1 MAQIS
6 KTSHIPDCTNKCHST
21 IHGDIIT
28 SAVTKKAVRDQDLC
42 VYLNY
47 VCCCCESVRDTQGRT
62 ALHVAASC
70 GRVNLLQWLVQKR
83 LANVNTRDVESGYT
97 PLHRSIFYGK
107 LETAVQLLKMGAN
120 ATIQDADGLTFIEHA
135 MLDGPSPDKSDSG
148 EVYTWGT
155 NCNNALGPQQ
165 SRNVPDI
172 LDVFHKKYPNEFVKQ
187 ICLSQFHSVIV
198 TVSGKCYSCGHG
210 QGGRLG
216 LGIQHTE
223 VTPKR
228 INFPDKSQ
236 SDFVCVQASISRDHS
251 LFLTIDGNIYACGS
265 NKHYVLGIS
274 PPPDQLLVPKQLKSL
289 PIHLKGVD
297 VGYYHSLAWGPKGLY
312 TWGLNGGQLG
322 HQLNNK
328 NDDKFIFTPKLVKV
342 FNYNEISLKL
352 VCCSNGATIV
362 YTKKGD
368 LYALHEYQCKKI
380 ASRQLNLVQISSV
393 GGKLNCTLDSTLS
406 SKENR
411 GLKVAALTNAG
422 NLLIWQESDQTL
434 LRCVFS
440 VNRALVLKQFIL
452 NLNEVLFITNNGEG
466 FRGAFKAR
474 KKKPTSEEDSSSAKS
489 EFHKF
494 LEKDQCIF
502 VKLQKLPRIHRALN
516 VQSDL
521 KGENYCIIQAH
532 PYKMYEFPDIADSE
546 ISKDFLLLMELANP
560 SDNIHDVVF
569 QIDRSR
575 FYVHRYILSSAS
587 AYLAKCSSTY
597 DQKPIV
603 LEGYHPDIFQQLL
616 LFIYTKRCDLIVPG
630 ELKNLRLRNL
640 YENVPKPAGKVEK
653 MNPVRML
660 HEMAKRFEV
669 VELQKILSNLDF
681 QHGVIKMKVDN
692 AFRVAP
698 LKFNRLLYPDYYDV
712 NIVCKDG
719 GVIEAHKC
727 VLAARLDYFSNMFS
741 SRWSGENSGKV
752 SFPFSASA
760 VLALLEF
767 LYTDSLSALENR
779 DIDQLFKI
787 LIMADQFFV
796 VRLKEECEFLLSNLL
811 SLKNAIQLLRL
822 ANAYNAQKLKYC
834 CMNFIVSN
842 IAPFLELRLLDELE
856 QELLQQLSQAYYEN
870 NPQLW
875 CRVITP
881 YSTAV
886 SDEEVVMVS
895 VRFPIDLD
903 EESVKMKS
911 KSNSRKR
918 IRSHKVSVSET
929 SLTKPKAHVLN
940 RSGIGVGSLNLDKG
954 EFEDKFTVLSKKTDE
969 INLSSSFTDDNEF
982 PLLELNSPLTSVWYG
997 NKQHKN
1003 EKHRMNKVSQ
1013 KQRKRLSSQNNES
1026 EKEKKNPWKMDL
1038 TIGSPNNST
1047 LEDNMENIME
1057 SEKRQKEN
1065 LIKIKSK
1072 SLALTQ
1078 LEDKAIEE
1086 LRSFY
1091 NIENTVDEVI
1101 TIERVSIGV
1110 IASPVWVPKIK

>member
-521 KGENYCIIQAH
+521 KGENYCIIQ
-532 PYKMYEFPDIADSE
+532 
-546 ISKDFLLLMELANP
+546 
-560 SDNIHDVVF
+560 
-569 QIDRSR
+569 
-575 FYVHRYILSSAS
+575 
-587 AYLAKCSSTY
+587 
-597 DQKPIV
+597 
-603 LEGYHPDIFQQLL
+603 
-616 LFIYTKRCDLIVPG
+616 
-630 ELKNLRLRNL
+630 
-640 YENVPKPAGKVEK
+640 
-653 MNPVRML
+653 
-660 HEMAKRFEV
+660 
-669 VELQKILSNLDF
+669 
-681 QHGVIKMKVDN
+681 
-692 AFRVAP
+692 
-698 LKFNRLLYPDYYDV
+698 
-712 NIVCKDG
+712 
-719 GVIEAHKC
+719 
-727 VLAARLDYFSNMFS
+727 
-741 SRWSGENSGKV
+741 ENSGKV

-1026 EKEKKNPWKMDL
+1026 EKGESLETIEKKNPWKMDL